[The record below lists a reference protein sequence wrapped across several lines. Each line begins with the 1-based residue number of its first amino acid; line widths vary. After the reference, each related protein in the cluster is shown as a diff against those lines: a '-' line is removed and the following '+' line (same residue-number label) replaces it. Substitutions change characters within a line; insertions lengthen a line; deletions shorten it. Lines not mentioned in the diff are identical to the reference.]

1 MFGKPSCTHGIFVSL
16 LLLRYIQCGFSI
28 SHQSFPGIVA
38 HHRCNI
44 SHIFTFSFQFQCAMS
59 CCALHLSNIF
69 SEGVKTGWHG
79 MKVGGQGCGVIIIC
93 FKILACL
100 ISVNVFGLLFS
111 LFMIEFYYHYY
122 QYSHYHYYHHYYYGY
137 FFYRH

>member
-1 MFGKPSCTHGIFVSL
+1 MCVFSLCVCPVLYIVYCSLVKDVAVSINTTNKIECCDWFVIQPCTEVDDNVMFGKPSCTHGISVSL
-16 LLLRYIQCGFSI
+16 WLLRYIQCGFGI

-79 MKVGGQGCGVIIIC
+79 MKVGG
-93 FKILACL
+93 
-100 ISVNVFGLLFS
+100 
-111 LFMIEFYYHYY
+111 
-122 QYSHYHYYHHYYYGY
+122 
-137 FFYRH
+137 